1 MNPLIAALAAA
12 NIGIYTYAA
21 LILLYLSHRFG
32 AKREH
37 LTRSAGL
44 LPESQGQNHSG
55 YMYWKALAL
64 DVE

>member
-21 LILLYLSHRFG
+21 LILLYLSHCFG

-37 LTRSAGL
+37 LTRSSGL
-44 LPESQGQNHSG
+44 LPQSQGQNYSR
-55 YMYWKALAL
+55 YMSWTALAP